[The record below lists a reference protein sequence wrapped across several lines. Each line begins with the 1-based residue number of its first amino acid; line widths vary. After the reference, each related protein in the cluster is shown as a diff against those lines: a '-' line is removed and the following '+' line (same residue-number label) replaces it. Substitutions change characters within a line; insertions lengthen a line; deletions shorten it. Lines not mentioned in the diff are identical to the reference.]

1 MRSFLKISL
10 LVTAMSLAGCATVS
24 DPVTPVE
31 NAASI
36 PAQAEAAKAAA
47 QVNVPTLKRKIALG
61 RITNETVYGRSLIR
75 TEDGD
80 PLGKQVSDMLAKDLT
95 ASGHFVVLERTD
107 ITSLNKEAAFSGN
120 AMQRIGADVLVIGSI
135 TEFGRKTVGK
145 SGFLS
150 STKKQV
156 AYANMDVRLVDTT
169 TGQIIFSASGAGEAS
184 SESGNV
190 LGWGSNRSGY
200 DGTLGD
206 KAISL
211 AVSEVVNKLV
221 SELADRPWNTYF
233 LSLEKGALAISGGA
247 SQGLKPGTM
256 LSVTVAGK
264 KVKSQQTGFLIQ
276 LPGKKIATIEVTQN
290 FGDTP
295 ETEGSIVRVVKGSL
309 GKYKIS
315 ELQIKEVK

>member
-1 MRSFLKISL
+1 
-10 LVTAMSLAGCATVS
+10 
-24 DPVTPVE
+24 
-31 NAASI
+31 
-36 PAQAEAAKAAA
+36 
-47 QVNVPTLKRKIALG
+47 
-61 RITNETVYGRSLIR
+61 
-75 TEDGD
+75 
-80 PLGKQVSDMLAKDLT
+80 MLAKDLT

-276 LPGKKIATIEVTQN
+276 LPGKEIATIEVTQN

-309 GKYKIS
+309 GQYKIS

>member
-1 MRSFLKISL
+1 M
-10 LVTAMSLAGCATVS
+10 
-24 DPVTPVE
+24 
-31 NAASI
+31 
-36 PAQAEAAKAAA
+36 
-47 QVNVPTLKRKIALG
+47 ALSG
-61 RITNETVYGRSLIR
+61 
-75 TEDGD
+75 
-80 PLGKQVSDMLAKDLT
+80 T

-190 LGWGSNRSGY
+190 LGWGSNRSSY

-233 LSLEKGALAISGGA
+233 LSLEKGALASPA
-247 SQGLKPGTM
+247 GLR
-256 LSVTVAGK
+256 
-264 KVKSQQTGFLIQ
+264 
-276 LPGKKIATIEVTQN
+276 
-290 FGDTP
+290 
-295 ETEGSIVRVVKGSL
+295 RV
-309 GKYKIS
+309 
-315 ELQIKEVK
+315 